1 MNHDGSDLSAHG
13 ESGATAGAV
22 GLKRYEH
29 SIMATYG
36 VPMRVLSHGEGSH
49 VWDTDGKRYLDLLS
63 GIAVNVLGHADPE
76 WAGAIATQ
84 AATLSHVSNFFAT
97 EPQIKLAERLLEI
110 SGAPAGSRVF
120 FANSGT
126 EANEAAFK
134 MSRRTGRTRILALEK
149 AFHGRSTGALALT
162 YNAAYRE
169 PFEPLAPGVEWVPA
183 NDIAALEAAMGDDVA
198 AMFLEPIQGEA
209 GVIPLTHEYLTAV
222 RELTRR
228 HGALMIAD
236 EVQTGIARTG
246 TWLAMQAHG
255 IQPDVV
261 TLAKG
266 LAGGFPIGAVIG
278 FGEEAGSLLGKSQ
291 HGTTF
296 GGNPLAAAA
305 SLATLDAID
314 QRDLLAH
321 VKSLGEH
328 LKETIGAIPGV
339 SEVRGEGL
347 LLGIKLEAEISAA
360 VAAAALEDGF
370 IVNPPSPDTIR
381 LAPALVLTR
390 PEADTFV
397 EWLQAHLGEHLA
409 KAAAASSATAPE
421 EALS

>member
-1 MNHDGSDLSAHG
+1 MTAQDTSAETTLGARGLS
-13 ESGATAGAV
+13 
-22 GLKRYEH
+22 RYEH
-29 SIMATYG
+29 SIMGTYG
-36 VPMRVLSHGEGSH
+36 VPMRVLSHGEGSY
-49 VWDTDGKRYLDLLS
+49 VWDVDGKRYLDLLS
-63 GIAVNVLGHADPE
+63 GIAVNLLGHADPE
-76 WAGAIATQ
+76 WVAAIATQ
-84 AATLSHVSNFFAT
+84 AAKLSHTSNFFAT
-97 EPQIKLAERLLEI
+97 EPQIQLAEKLLQI
-110 SGAPAGSRVF
+110 SGAPEGSRIF

-169 PFEPLAPGVEWVPA
+169 PFEPLAPGVEWIPA
-183 NDIAALEAAMGDDVA
+183 NDVAALEAAMGEDVA
-198 AMFLEPIQGEA
+198 AVFVEPIQGEA
-209 GVIPLTHEYLTAV
+209 GVIPLTHEYLAAV
-222 RELTRR
+222 RELTTK

-266 LAGGFPIGAVIG
+266 LGAGFPIGAVIG
-278 FGEEAGSLLGKSQ
+278 FGSEAGSLLGKSQ

-296 GGNPLAAAA
+296 GGNPLASAAA
-305 SLATLDAID
+305 LATLNAVE

-321 VKSLGEH
+321 AKSLGEH
-328 LKETIGAIPGV
+328 LKQVIGAIPGV
-339 SEVRGEGL
+339 VEVRGEGL
-347 LLGIKLEAEISAA
+347 LLGIKLEAEVSAA
-360 VAAAALEDGF
+360 VAAAAVEDGF
-370 IVNPPSPDTIR
+370 IINPPSPDTIR
-381 LAPALVLTR
+381 LAPALVLTQ

-397 EWLQAHLGEHLA
+397 EWLQTNLGAHLPSGKE
-409 KAAAASSATAPE
+409 SES
-421 EALS
+421 